1 MLDSYEGLREL
12 SFYFCII
19 AGIIFLYLIIDG
31 NK

>member
-1 MLDSYEGLREL
+1 MLDSYDGLKDL
-12 SFYFCII
+12 GLICGII